1 MLTPYVEADGHPGMV
16 ELGARSLALYDGL
29 IARLSAQ
36 VRGPIEYSRTGILE
50 VAVDEDAADRLLNAK
65 PGLDDAGVLS
75 EWLDGDALRGFEPSV
90 TPAAL
95 GGLFT
100 ADQGLVGV
108 EALLGAL
115 VEQARLSGAVFEF
128 PVEVTSIEEH
138 TGYAVVRAGAA
149 TYKADA
155 VVLASGSWS
164 RRVRIAGV
172 QSLPMRP
179 VRGQLLHLHWCEGD
193 QPGHIVWGSQCY
205 AVPWSDGSL
214 LVGATVE
221 EVGFDEAATVA
232 GVSAL
237 TSSVIDLL
245 PHASGARM
253 EAVRVGLRPALPD
266 GLPAIGPFADS
277 PRVMAATGHYRSGV
291 LLAPVTAEIV
301 RRYVLDGVPDPA
313 FAYTSP
319 NSTIQPSP
327 RPNET

>member
-1 MLTPYVEADGHPGMV
+1 EVKV
-16 ELGARSLALYDGL
+16 
-29 IARLSAQ
+29 
-36 VRGPIEYSRTGILE
+36 PIEYNRTGILE
-50 VAVDEDAADRLLNAK
+50 VALDEDSADRLLNAK

-172 QSLPMRP
+172 
-179 VRGQLLHLHWCEGD
+179 
-193 QPGHIVWGSQCY
+193 
-205 AVPWSDGSL
+205 
-214 LVGATVE
+214 
-221 EVGFDEAATVA
+221 
-232 GVSAL
+232 
-237 TSSVIDLL
+237 
-245 PHASGARM
+245 
-253 EAVRVGLRPALPD
+253 
-266 GLPAIGPFADS
+266 
-277 PRVMAATGHYRSGV
+277 
-291 LLAPVTAEIV
+291 
-301 RRYVLDGVPDPA
+301 
-313 FAYTSP
+313 
-319 NSTIQPSP
+319 
-327 RPNET
+327 